1 MARAEGL
8 PSRCTSRF
16 YLIMMTKKQIEIA
29 DFILSQ
35 FLEGSPNKD
44 DVHSAI
50 NDTYGYDIDP
60 YDVLQS
66 LQDEGLVYEWGEAY
80 YKLTPQGENAAKKGY
95 NKQKRR
101 QERLTLLK
109 EYKEYINIICT
120 IITIA
125 SMCITIIIS
134 LMK

>member
-50 NDTYGYDIDP
+50 MIRMDMTLSHTMFYNHFKTRD
-60 YDVLQS
+60 LFMS
-66 LQDEGLVYEWGEAY
+66 GE
-80 YKLTPQGENAAKKGY
+80 KL
-95 NKQKRR
+95 
-101 QERLTLLK
+101 
-109 EYKEYINIICT
+109 
-120 IITIA
+120 
-125 SMCITIIIS
+125 IIS
-134 LMK
+134 

>member
-1 MARAEGL
+1 MDMTL
-8 PSRCTSRF
+8 SHTMF
-16 YLIMMTKKQIEIA
+16 YNHFKTRDLFM
-29 DFILSQ
+29 S
-35 FLEGSPNKD
+35 G
-44 DVHSAI
+44 
-50 NDTYGYDIDP
+50 
-60 YDVLQS
+60 
-66 LQDEGLVYEWGEAY
+66 GEAY

>member
-1 MARAEGL
+1 MIRMDMTL
-8 PSRCTSRF
+8 SHTMF
-16 YLIMMTKKQIEIA
+16 YNHFKTRDLFM
-29 DFILSQ
+29 S
-35 FLEGSPNKD
+35 
-44 DVHSAI
+44 
-50 NDTYGYDIDP
+50 
-60 YDVLQS
+60 
-66 LQDEGLVYEWGEAY
+66 
-80 YKLTPQGENAAKKGY
+80 GENAAKKGY

>member
-50 NDTYGYDIDP
+50 NDTYGYDIEP

-109 EYKEYINIICT
+109 EYKEYINEST
-120 IITIA
+120 
-125 SMCITIIIS
+125 
-134 LMK
+134 